1 MSRMLSSILMIG
13 TLGYFGYR
21 YRYRLLNVLIGTGW
35 LRRLAVGSLM
45 NMPGIR
51 NKMMNTVFGGPS
63 EW

>member
-21 YRYRLLNVLIGTGW
+21 YRYRLLNVMIGTGW
-35 LRRLAVGSLM
+35 LRRLAVGSVM
-45 NMPGIR
+45 SMPGIR